1 MTKTDFVAKLA
12 ESAKISKKQAGVVF
26 TTFVD
31 TITASLKAG
40 ERIALP
46 GLGSFSCV
54 KREARKGRNPQTGAE
69 IKIPARKAVKFSTS
83 GALSKD
89 INGAK
94 KAPAKAAAKKA
105 PAKAAAKKKK

>member
-1 MTKTDFVAKLA
+1 MTKTEFVTKLA

-26 TTFVD
+26 STFVE
-31 TITASLKAG
+31 TISSSLKSG
-40 ERIALP
+40 NRVALP

-83 GALSKD
+83 SVLAKE
-89 INGAK
+89 INGAKKAAAKAAPK
-94 KAPAKAAAKKA
+94 KAPAKAA
-105 PAKAAAKKKK
+105 KKKK

>member
-1 MTKTDFVAKLA
+1 MTKTEFVAKLA

-31 TITASLKAG
+31 TITGSLKSGA
-40 ERIALP
+40 RIALP
-46 GLGSFSCV
+46 GLGSFSTV

-94 KAPAKAAAKKA
+94 KAPAKAAKKA